1 MEMFFTKN
9 GMGEWNCSSTKNNKK
24 GSERDDRSLTKKRT
38 EQDRTKQKWKNWKKR
53 NRVQPLKL
61 V

>member
-53 NRVQPLKL
+53 NETE
-61 V
+61 